1 MRVKEGWEGIVVG
14 LIMLAVAMVVIVG
27 AKLLLQ

>member
-14 LIMLAVAMVVIVG
+14 LIMLAVAMVRIVG
-27 AKLLLQ
+27 AQLLLQ

>member
-14 LIMLAVAMVVIVG
+14 LMPAVAMVLIVG
-27 AKLLLQ
+27 AKLLFQ

>member
-1 MRVKEGWEGIVVG
+1 MRVKEGGEGIVVG
-14 LIMLAVAMVVIVG
+14 LIMLAVAMVLIVG

>member
-14 LIMLAVAMVVIVG
+14 LTMLTVALVLIVG
-27 AKLLLQ
+27 AKLLLR

>member
-1 MRVKEGWEGIVVG
+1 MRVRPGWDGTVVG
-14 LIMLAVAMVVIVG
+14 LIMLAVAMVLIVE

>member
-1 MRVKEGWEGIVVG
+1 MRVKEGGEGSVVG
-14 LIMLAVAMVVIVG
+14 LIMLAVAMVLIVG

>member
-1 MRVKEGWEGIVVG
+1 MRVKEGWEDIVVG

>member
-14 LIMLAVAMVVIVG
+14 LIMLGVAMVRIVG
-27 AKLLLQ
+27 AKLLLR

>member
-1 MRVKEGWEGIVVG
+1 MRVKEGWEGVVG
-14 LIMLAVAMVVIVG
+14 RLIMLAVAMVLIVG